1 MSSGCS
7 SVGRAV
13 TSDTIDQRFEFRH
26 QQNIIKTH
34 LLPTVEKSKI
44 NEKEAGKWPFL

>member
-26 QQNIIKTH
+26 QQNIIITIFTAEKRKRGRE
-34 LLPTVEKSKI
+34 LPI
-44 NEKEAGKWPFL
+44 